1 MPQILL
7 YSFISV
13 SAIQIIYWL
22 IFLIVHAK
30 KKNEVKIE
38 PTISNPVSIIVCAYN
53 EFENLKLLIPIL
65 LKQVHENFEVI
76 IVNDRSDDETY
87 DYLNA
92 EKERHQNLQ
101 VVNVDKVHDHINP
114 KKYALT
120 LGVKAAK
127 NDLLLFTDADCKPNS
142 EHWASEMSKT
152 AEENTNFILGYSP
165 YEKHSGF
172 LNALIRFETRLTG
185 IFYTAFAMMGMPYM
199 GVGRNLMYRKSMF
212 MKNNGFNVHQN
223 VTGGDDDLF
232 VNQFALGKE
241 TKVAIGANKL
251 TWSIPKLT
259 WKTYFYQKKRH
270 LSVGKFYKFKGRLLL
285 GLYSL
290 THVLF
295 WLLLFILAINKF
307 YPEVLAGILFFRIL
321 LVGLNIGVTSKKFGE
336 SMNIWTIPAFDFIYS
351 FYLIIAGTMA
361 IFTKKV
367 TWR

>member
-7 YSFISV
+7 YTFISI
-13 SAIQIIYWL
+13 SAIQVIYWL
-22 IFLIVHAK
+22 MLLIVHAK
-30 KKNEVKIE
+30 QKTELKSESTGV
-38 PTISNPVSIIVCAYN
+38 NPVSIVVCAYN
-53 EFENLKLLIPIL
+53 ELENLKLLIPIL
-65 LKQVHENFEVI
+65 LKQNHKNFEVI
-76 IVNDRSDDETY
+76 IVNDRSDDGTY

-92 EKERHQNLQ
+92 EKEKHLHLQ
-101 VVNVDKVHDHINP
+101 VVNVDKVHDHINS
-114 KKYALT
+114 KKYAIT

-142 EHWASEMSKT
+142 EDWANEMSNG

-185 IFYTAFAMMGMPYM
+185 ILYTAFAMMGMPYM
-199 GVGRNLMYRKSMF
+199 GVGRNLMYRKSLF
-212 MKNNGFNVHQN
+212 MKNNGFNMHQN

-241 TKVAIGANKL
+241 TKVVIGANKL

-270 LSVGKFYKFKGRLLL
+270 LSVGKLYKFKDRLLL

-295 WLLLFILAINKF
+295 WLFIVIMGVNKF
-307 YPEVLAGILFFRIL
+307 FPETLAGILIFRIL
-321 LVGLNIGVTSKKFGE
+321 LVSLVIGITSKKFGE
-336 SMNIWTIPAFDFIYS
+336 PMNIWTIPAFDFIYS
-351 FYLIIAGTMA
+351 FYIIFAGTIA